1 MNRADLGAA
10 LRLAWLPL
18 TALVLGWL
26 VSLAPLH
33 RQFSDTLDD
42 TLQRVTARDARFDD
56 VLLIDFDDSSLEAL
70 SPHVGPWPYPRSV
83 HAVLL
88 DFLREAGTR
97 TVVFDIVFGEPRQGD
112 LHFARAIARRPDVV
126 LGAAAMRDR
135 LEQQSAAA
143 TELTRLSLAAQPGQ
157 SFVQWAGLTLPTP
170 PLLSALPQLGA
181 VGIVTTPL
189 DDDGQ
194 LRRMPLLHLVGGRLV
209 PSLALAPLLAEKPG
223 AELRLEGRALQF
235 GTQRWPTDEL
245 MRVQVALPRNAQDL
259 PRLAA
264 SQVLGAA
271 LGLAEPATVRGALAG
286 RTVFVG
292 SSAFLGDRLNR
303 TQNHVVGAEVLAH
316 VYGSLKRG
324 DLMRRAPW
332 PVSGGFLAASL
343 LPCLVLVR
351 RTRPAAM
358 PDNAAAALALLG
370 IAAAA
375 LLLQQLWRLQVSPL
389 LPLTIVAIGYLL
401 TLLLQVR
408 WEMQANRSLRAARAA
423 AETANAAKSEFL
435 AGVSHELRTPLHAV
449 LGMADALA
457 QTPLNSEQ
465 AHYVEVF
472 RDAGQTLTSLI
483 DDLLDLSRIEASRL
497 SLDVQVFRTETL
509 VQSQLALFTPRA
521 IAKGLLLQWQVDAN
535 VGAAL
540 RGDPRRVSQVLTNL
554 VGNSIKFTREGK
566 VQVTLSRQPD
576 GLLHAQVRD
585 TGIGIAPTALE
596 RIFEPF
602 AQADGSVSRQYG
614 GTGLGLSIS
623 RRLVGLMGGRLW
635 AESTPGAGSTFHF
648 TAQLPQADPAEAGPV
663 AAAAVSATGTVV
675 TQAVYVLLVEDNEV
689 NVMVVSAML
698 KGSPHTLDIATSGE
712 AAIDLFRQHRY
723 GLVLMDVHMPGM
735 DGYTATRIMRQLE
748 AAASRP
754 PTAIL
759 ALTAG
764 AFDTDRRASLEAGC
778 NGHLTKPLGKQ
789 ELLAAVALHGAP
801 SQPDTSA
808 GLDLVSERA

>member
-1 MNRADLGAA
+1 
-10 LRLAWLPL
+10 
-18 TALVLGWL
+18 
-26 VSLAPLH
+26 
-33 RQFSDTLDD
+33 
-42 TLQRVTARDARFDD
+42 
-56 VLLIDFDDSSLEAL
+56 
-70 SPHVGPWPYPRSV
+70 
-83 HAVLL
+83 
-88 DFLREAGTR
+88 
-97 TVVFDIVFGEPRQGD
+97 
-112 LHFARAIARRPDVV
+112 
-126 LGAAAMRDR
+126 
-135 LEQQSAAA
+135 
-143 TELTRLSLAAQPGQ
+143 
-157 SFVQWAGLTLPTP
+157 
-170 PLLSALPQLGA
+170 
-181 VGIVTTPL
+181 
-189 DDDGQ
+189 
-194 LRRMPLLHLVGGRLV
+194 
-209 PSLALAPLLAEKPG
+209 
-223 AELRLEGRALQF
+223 
-235 GTQRWPTDEL
+235 
-245 MRVQVALPRNAQDL
+245 
-259 PRLAA
+259 
-264 SQVLGAA
+264 
-271 LGLAEPATVRGALAG
+271 
-286 RTVFVG
+286 
-292 SSAFLGDRLNR
+292 
-303 TQNHVVGAEVLAH
+303 
-316 VYGSLKRG
+316 
-324 DLMRRAPW
+324 
-332 PVSGGFLAASL
+332 
-343 LPCLVLVR
+343 
-351 RTRPAAM
+351 
-358 PDNAAAALALLG
+358 
-370 IAAAA
+370 
-375 LLLQQLWRLQVSPL
+375 
-389 LPLTIVAIGYLL
+389 
-401 TLLLQVR
+401 
-408 WEMQANRSLRAARAA
+408 
-423 AETANAAKSEFL
+423 
-435 AGVSHELRTPLHAV
+435 
-449 LGMADALA
+449 
-457 QTPLNSEQ
+457 
-465 AHYVEVF
+465 VF

-540 RGDPRRVSQVLTNL
+540 RGDPRRFAQVLTNL